1 MTNRSS
7 LGIDKAL
14 TRFATLSRNPMEAY
28 AWNKVF
34 PVIPVSG
41 RTGKF
46 YSFSNG
52 FRRAAIDLKRGSGSA
67 FKRFTT
73 DVSLTDAYTL
83 EESGAEFPVDD
94 VDAQFASDDSVS
106 LREAAAALATAELM
120 IDLEREMAGFMVAG
134 TITQNETLAAGSRW
148 DDSGVDPRDDIRE
161 WSQTIQK
168 SHGIPRSQLT
178 LLINRE
184 TADVLVSNEAL
195 MQFFR
200 SQVPGI
206 TSMTQ
211 EQLAQSLRIKSVVI
225 SDAVGN
231 TAAEGATAT
240 NNYVFGKSAVL
251 YYQETDPVPMNPR
264 GFGFTFQA
272 RQRMRPDGRG
282 GAVSG
287 AFAIE
292 RYREE
297 PRSEVV
303 LASVL
308 QDMAVTNA
316 TAAYLGLTVIN

>member
-1 MTNRSS
+1 MTARTS

-14 TRFATLSRNPMEAY
+14 TRFAEMSRNPLEAY
-28 AWNKVF
+28 AWSKVF
-34 PVIPVSG
+34 PTIRVSG

-52 FRRAAIDLKRGSGSA
+52 FRRSAENLKRGSGSA

-94 VDAQFASDDSVS
+94 VDAQFAADDSVM

-120 IDLEREMAGFMVAG
+120 IDLEREMAGFMVSG
-134 TITQNETLAAGSRW
+134 TITQNETLAAGARW
-148 DDSGVDPRDDIRE
+148 DDSGIDPRDDIKD
-161 WSQTIQK
+161 WAQTIQK
-168 SHGIPRSQLT
+168 SHGIPRGMLS

-184 TADVLVSNEAL
+184 TADVLAESDAL

-200 SQVPGI
+200 TSNPGLN
-206 TSMTQ
+206 SMND
-211 EQLAQSLRIKSVVI
+211 AQIAQALRIKEVI
-225 SDAVGN
+225 VSDAVAN
-231 TAAEGATAT
+231 TAEEGLTAT
-240 NNYVFGKSAVL
+240 NGYVFGKSAVL
-251 YYQETDPVPMNPR
+251 LYRETNPVPMRPR
-264 GFGFTFQA
+264 GFGFTLQA
-272 RQRMRPDGRG
+272 RERRRSDGRG
-282 GAVSG
+282 GQVTG
-287 AFAIE
+287 PFAIE

>member
-1 MTNRSS
+1 MNRSS

-14 TRFATLSRNPMEAY
+14 TRFATMSRNPLGAY
-28 AWNKVF
+28 AWSKVF
-34 PVIPVSG
+34 PSIAVTG

-52 FRRAAIDLKRGSGSA
+52 FRRADMDLKRGSGSA

-94 VDAQFASDDSVS
+94 VDAQFAADDSVS
-106 LREAAAALATAELM
+106 LREAATSLATAELM

-134 TITQNETLAAGSRW
+134 TITQNETLGAGSRW
-148 DDSGVDPRDDIRE
+148 SDSGVDPRDDIRD
-161 WSQTIQK
+161 WSQVIQK
-168 SHGIPRSQLT
+168 AHGVPRSQLS

-184 TADVLVSNEAL
+184 TADVLTENEAL

-200 SQVPGI
+200 SQLPGV
-206 TSMTQ
+206 TSMT
-211 EQLAQSLRIKSVVI
+211 EMQLAQSLRVKEVI
-225 SDAVGN
+225 VSDAVAN
-231 TAAEGATAT
+231 SAAEGLTAT
-240 NNYVFGKSAVL
+240 NGYVLGKSAVL
-251 YYQETDPVPMNPR
+251 YYREENPVPMNPR
-264 GFGFTFQA
+264 GFGFCFQS
-272 RQRMRPDGRG
+272 RQRVRPDGRG
-282 GAVSG
+282 GAVG
-287 AFAIE
+287 GPFAVE

-308 QDMAVTNA
+308 QDMAITNA
-316 TAAYLGLTVIN
+316 TAAYLGLTVIS